1 VIMERQG
8 KTRSFRHQQ
17 DGIVSVLLVILLP
30 LLILVAGIAIDL
42 SSIAA
47 QKRYVQGQAD
57 LGALTAIRHFD
68 TASGMRTAARK
79 TIEKNDRYPT
89 LPILDSQIEIGTARR
104 ADFEAAGDQSS
115 LVGNNAVRV
124 TVRSKAV
131 LYILPLFTRADEAS
145 VARVAV
151 ASQSPRVSFAL
162 SNCLLSLNLL
172 RPLLQPLMGAQVDVL
187 CSGRGIDTQISGQG
201 LLQSL
206 QSSAH
211 ILTPSGS
218 EATYGD
224 ILDANLPVSSVL
236 GSAFGI
242 PIANTGES
250 IRLKDVMYL
259 APDLRS
265 LRISQPLPPMNL
277 NAADIAFAS
286 AELLGKRVAT
296 VQTGLSLPSIGTVQA
311 KVTVGDPRQIVLG
324 AVPGDPDAIA
334 RTSQIR
340 VELPAVKIA
349 NLFNLTLELNVANAS
364 AKLSDEGATCSE
376 NPSTVVAVFD
386 PVTASLLDLDL
397 RVEVL
402 GLPFNLSSL
411 GKVADS
417 LVSREQRKETFT
429 REQATHSPVK
439 TFGPELAPDLDALS
453 RNIQA
458 TVSHMLT
465 TASGQMSLQ
474 AGPVTSCTNPL
485 GCLVNTTLSTTAVL
499 LRSLIGQVNTAASN
513 VIQAT
518 GLEGTA
524 THGLVRDFVGLS
536 VAQAKLQLLDAGCE
550 GRARLVQ

>member
-1 VIMERQG
+1 MKRQS
-8 KTRSFRHQQ
+8 KSHRFLHQE
-17 DGIVSVLLVILLP
+17 DGIVSVLFVVLLP
-30 LLILVAGIAIDL
+30 LLILAAGIAIDL

-68 TASGMRTAARK
+68 TASEMRAAARK
-79 TIEKNDRYPT
+79 TIEKNNRYPT

-104 ADFEAAGDQSS
+104 AAFEAAGDQSS
-115 LVGNNAVRV
+115 LVGKNAVRV

-131 LYILPLFTRADEAS
+131 LYILPLFTNADEAA
-145 VARVAV
+145 VVRVAV
-151 ASQSPRVSFAL
+151 ASQAPRVSFAL

-187 CSGRGIDTQISGQG
+187 CSGRGIDTQISGQR

-224 ILDANLPVSSVL
+224 ILDANIPLSAVL
-236 GSAFGI
+236 GSVFGI
-242 PIANTGES
+242 PIANTGGS
-250 IRLKDVMYL
+250 IRLREVIYL

-265 LRISQPLPPMNL
+265 LRISQPLPPISL
-277 NAADIAFAS
+277 NASDIAFAS

-296 VQTGLSLPSIGTVQA
+296 VQTGVTLPSVGTVQA
-311 KVTVGDPRQIVLG
+311 RVTVGDPRQIVLG

-349 NLFNLTLELNVANAS
+349 NLFNLTLALNVANAS
-364 AKLSDEGATCSE
+364 AKLSDEGATCSQ
-376 NPSTVVAVFD
+376 NPSTVVAVFN

-402 GLPFNLSSL
+402 GLPLNLSSL
-411 GKVADS
+411 GNVADS
-417 LVSREQRKETFT
+417 LVSRVQRKESFT
-429 REQATHSPVK
+429 REEATNSPIK
-439 TFGPELAPDLDALS
+439 TLGPEVAPDLDALS
-453 RNIQA
+453 HQVEA
-458 TVSHMLT
+458 VVSHMLNV
-465 TASGQMSLQ
+465 ASGQMSLQ
-474 AGPVTSCTNPL
+474 AGPGTTCSNPL
-485 GCLVNTTLSTTAVL
+485 GCLINTTLSTTAVL
-499 LRSLIGQVNTAASN
+499 LRSLIGQVNTAAFN
-513 VIQAT
+513 VNQAT

-524 THGLVRDFVGLS
+524 THGLIRDVLGLS
-536 VAQAKLQLLDAGCE
+536 VAQAKLQLLNAGCE